1 LTLAL
6 YSRSQPRTLVARML
20 LRERRVAMVRRY
32 QQAKDEADRVSAERR
47 SRSLRLFVAQWA
59 KRHMPERVQ
68 FRRRRAS

>member
-1 LTLAL
+1 
-6 YSRSQPRTLVARML
+6 
-20 LRERRVAMVRRY
+20 MVRRY
-32 QQAKDEADRVSAERR
+32 QLAREEADRVTAERR